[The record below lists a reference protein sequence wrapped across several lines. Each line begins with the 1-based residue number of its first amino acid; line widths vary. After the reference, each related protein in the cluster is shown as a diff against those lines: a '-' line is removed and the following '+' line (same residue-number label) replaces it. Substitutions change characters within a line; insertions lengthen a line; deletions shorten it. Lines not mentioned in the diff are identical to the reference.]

1 MCKCVNTCFDYPDS
15 KASCSL
21 FLDYWSM
28 KMAAIKRVA
37 FVEDTAHCSA
47 TEETDDTDIS
57 DSDDDFV
64 EITSEAES
72 LATSDE
78 EDAEL
83 LEVAYES
90 AYSCNP
96 ALFSKCTLDP
106 AERSSLLLLDK
117 DFLDSEGNF
126 SDN

>member
-1 MCKCVNTCFDYPDS
+1 
-15 KASCSL
+15 
-21 FLDYWSM
+21 
-28 KMAAIKRVA
+28 MAASAPKRVA
-37 FVEDTAHCSA
+37 FAEDAAHCSA
-47 TEETDDTDIS
+47 TEESDETDAS

-78 EDAEL
+78 EDAQL
-83 LEVAYES
+83 LQVALES

-96 ALFSKCTLDP
+96 SIFSKCTLDP

-117 DFLDSEGNF
+117 DFLDSEGDLVVI
-126 SDN
+126 SGGWSRKGLCM